1 MDQVSAYIPAPIP
14 ADEEER
20 LQALKSL
27 NILDTLPEERFDHIT
42 KLATILFSVPIST
55 VTLVDSRREWYK
67 SCQGLPVREGE
78 RAISF
83 CGYTVLED
91 TPLIIPDA
99 KADPRFAGNPMVVN
113 SPFIRFY
120 AGIPLKSADGKRVG
134 AFCIK
139 DHTPREF
146 PQEKVDL
153 LRALAS
159 WAELELNAHEL
170 SLALIARRK
179 SEQAVTELD
188 ETLGNLNQTLRHD
201 ILGDL
206 SIIRE
211 NINSFKIDPQNKDAL
226 EKATKAVGDSIT
238 LIETMK
244 ELEVSYPLKDVPKS
258 IN

>member
-1 MDQVSAYIPAPIP
+1 MDQVTTYTPAPIP

-20 LQALKSL
+20 LKALKAL
-27 NILDTLPEERFDHIT
+27 NILDTVPEERFDRIT
-42 KLATILFSVPIST
+42 KLATVLFSIPIST

-83 CGYTVLED
+83 CGYTVLGDE
-91 TPLIIPDA
+91 PLIIPDA
-99 KADPRFAGNPMVVN
+99 KEDPRFAGNPMVIS

-120 AGIPLKSADGKRVG
+120 AGVPLKSADGKRVG

-139 DHTPREF
+139 DHNPREF
-146 PQEKVDL
+146 PPEKVEL
-153 LRALAS
+153 LTSLAV

-170 SLALIARRK
+170 SIALNARRHA
-179 SEQAVTELD
+179 EQANTELD
-188 ETLGNLNQTLRHD
+188 ESLKNLNQALRHD

-206 SIIRE
+206 TIVRDS
-211 NINSFKIDPQNKDAL
+211 INSFNKDPQNKETL
-226 EKATKAVGDSIT
+226 EKAIEAVGRSIA
-238 LIETMK
+238 LIEEMK
-244 ELEVSYPLKDVPKS
+244 ELDSSYPLNNPLRG

>member
-1 MDQVSAYIPAPIP
+1 MEQNAAYTPAPIP

-20 LQALKSL
+20 LRALRSL
-27 NILDTLPEERFDHIT
+27 NILDTMPEERFDRIT
-42 KLATILFSVPIST
+42 KLATVLFNIPIST

-67 SCQGLPVREGE
+67 SCQGLPAKEGE

-99 KADPRFAGNPMVVN
+99 KADPRFAGNPMVIG

-139 DHTPREF
+139 DHNPREF
-146 PQEKVDL
+146 PPEKVEL
-153 LRALAS
+153 LKALAN

-170 SLALIARRK
+170 SLALTARRQA
-179 SEQAVTELD
+179 EQANTELD
-188 ETLGNLNQTLRHD
+188 ETLKNLNKTLRHD

-206 SIIRE
+206 TVIRD
-211 NINSFKIDPQNKDAL
+211 NINLFNKDPQNKETL
-226 EKATKAVGDSIT
+226 ETAMEEVGKSIA

-244 ELEVSYPLKDVPKS
+244 ELETSYPLS
-258 IN
+258 QAS